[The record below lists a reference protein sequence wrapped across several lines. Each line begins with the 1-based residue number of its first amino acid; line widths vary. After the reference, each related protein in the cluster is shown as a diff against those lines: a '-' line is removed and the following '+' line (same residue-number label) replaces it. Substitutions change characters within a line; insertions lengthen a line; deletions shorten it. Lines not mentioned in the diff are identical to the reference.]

1 MPHPSPCH
9 TPSKWYTPFARY
21 ATHNETCDWH
31 DKDGDGH
38 LDPVELEECVLH
50 PLSKPEYTSA
60 HATHPLRLL
69 PFSAAFSPQTPLL
82 QSSCTCCRR
91 VSTHRLT
98 LTLNLTRYV
107 LPRREH
113 AGYVEE
119 ELQQLVMMLPH
130 AAGRDGDG
138 DGGGDGGAAAAAA
151 VIATVRC
158 GLS

>member
-1 MPHPSPCH
+1 MLC
-9 TPSKWYTPFARY
+9 
-21 ATHNETCDWH
+21 THSVFS
-31 DKDGDGH
+31 
-38 LDPVELEECVLH
+38 L
-50 PLSKPEYTSA
+50 
-60 HATHPLRLL
+60 
-69 PFSAAFSPQTPLL
+69 FSAASPPQTSLL
-82 QSSCTCCRR
+82 
-91 VSTHRLT
+91 HIF
-98 LTLNLTRYV
+98 RYV